1 MPDDAVAS
9 ALAAVE
15 EALANVAA
23 HPDWQLEPAEALH
36 QLTGGVSFEEQ
47 VTWDQI
53 RTLAAVVRALQA
65 DNAALREALSQW
77 IQAMGVL
84 STLSLDVMQPVNP
97 MGQAEDIL
105 RYVRMAEAERDA
117 LRADLAKM
125 QWHESI
131 GESYRE
137 RLVKAEADLALARA
151 VLESVQNS
159 SVHMAWRDNHKVEV
173 MRVDID
179 RAAWQAWNGRGK

>member
-117 LRADLAKM
+117 LRADLA
-125 QWHESI
+125 
-131 GESYRE
+131 
-137 RLVKAEADLALARA
+137 LARA
-151 VLESVQNS
+151 VLDTATRQLGMRPMSESV
-159 SVHMAWRDNHKVEV
+159 VVEV
-173 MRVDID
+173 D
-179 RAAWQAWNGRGK
+179 RAAWQAWRTAKEK